1 MDKNEEAGRVIGRT
15 LADRLHLIE
24 KTVGSS
30 SEFSPEEECLELV
43 RAFSRIADRRIRH
56 RILTLVQASAD
67 REINFD
73 KHQ

>member
-1 MDKNEEAGRVIGRT
+1 MDKNEEVGRVVGRT

-24 KTVGSS
+24 KTVGS